1 MCRRN
6 LEKDE
11 LDKTK
16 FNILVRFM
24 IVAAEEKRFVEYN
37 KLTKILG
44 FSLEDIRDYARFLG
58 DYCDSKELPPLN
70 SLIVNSTTGQPGKD
84 FFKWAKCKRNE
95 WGNHVCKCFKEFH
108 LTQAK
113 KFQNTS
119 GIDDSII
126 KFLK

>member
-44 FSLEDIRDYARFLG
+44 ISLEDIRDYAGFLG
-58 DYCDSKELPPLN
+58 HYCDSEKLPRLN
-70 SLIVNSTTGQPGKD
+70 SLIVNSTTGQPGED
-84 FFKWAKCKRNE
+84 FYNWAECQRND
-95 WGNHVCKCFKEFH
+95 WGNYVCECFQRFH
-108 LTQAK
+108 LAQVN

-119 GIDDSII
+119 GINDSII
-126 KFLK
+126 EF